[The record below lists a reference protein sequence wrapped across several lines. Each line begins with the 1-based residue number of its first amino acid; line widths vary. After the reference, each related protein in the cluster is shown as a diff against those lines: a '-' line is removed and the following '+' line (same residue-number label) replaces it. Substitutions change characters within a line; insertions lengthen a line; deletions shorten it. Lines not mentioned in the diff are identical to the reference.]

1 MFALQ
6 MVKALRHIRLP
17 RLRYCPVIKSTM
29 PAVPKTT
36 PTSRKYAAAKKSA
49 AAKQSASAPK
59 NRFPPGSLDRSL
71 SDHRDPLPSADE
83 HADLLRMG
91 RSAPAVSNL
100 EDAAENTATTTTR
113 SPANDNQPIPASQ
126 PAPLNDFNNPPQKKR
141 KRALQPDDNSDP
153 GKRIALKGPN
163 CWNEFF
169 KTEEVREVF
178 RASKGI
184 DNEEARAKVSGIWRG
199 KTIEEQRAYATASAK
214 PSVSEQ
220 GVDDRCT
227 SSNGMQPESTDR
239 PPTGNRARR
248 AHLESLLTAEERA
261 LDDHSDSEDTNAQSS
276 AARNMASIS
285 ETPHLRSTVSFKQD
299 SNEVQDHMDE
309 WLKLAT
315 RIAARHSAEFIIF
328 GVSNH
333 LGPHAFQFMQSTP
346 GATPFLQFS
355 LDSDQK
361 KHYPA
366 RFQSYITGHTENELA
381 ALARPKKKRRV
392 RNGMSVTD
400 RMHQL
405 IRSPFLSARGSITA
419 ALAHQILFRSNRT
432 QAAGSTTVWKLVKS
446 NPFDYSLHERN
457 ITLDANALEGLNQA
471 RSILEYHPAI
481 HIGLVVDQ
489 TWLSSFTEPNP
500 VLGNKALTEHNGQ
513 HPRSQIGSHRN
524 TGLGRTRFPVA
535 ATES

>member
-1 MFALQ
+1 M
-6 MVKALRHIRLP
+6 M
-17 RLRYCPVIKSTM
+17 
-29 PAVPKTT
+29 
-36 PTSRKYAAAKKSA
+36 KKSILEL
-49 AAKQSASAPK
+49 AKEAQENSK
-59 NRFPPGSLDRSL
+59 GSMSEEDKQFFLDYHIEQRQML
-71 SDHRDPLPSADE
+71 IIKAIER
-83 HADLLRMG
+83 G
-91 RSAPAVSNL
+91 VSMPMVDGFL
-100 EDAAENTATTTTR
+100 
-113 SPANDNQPIPASQ
+113 
-126 PAPLNDFNNPPQKKR
+126 
-141 KRALQPDDNSDP
+141 

-169 KTEEVREVF
+169 KTEEVRGVF

-405 IRSPFLSARGSITA
+405 ISIRETWPWTNTEA
-419 ALAHQILFRSNRT
+419 CLADI
-432 QAAGSTTVWKLVKS
+432 GYKLVIAPNARIDPSWIMQPSRFLTGPQVQMLHLDLDNQLIDLVRIPRVPLPKRSRVNHSSSCTS
-446 NPFDYSLHERN
+446 NSLQE
-457 ITLDANALEGLNQA
+457 Q
-471 RSILEYHPAI
+471 S
-481 HIGLVVDQ
+481 
-489 TWLSSFTEPNP
+489 
-500 VLGNKALTEHNGQ
+500 
-513 HPRSQIGSHRN
+513 N
-524 TGLGRTRFPVA
+524 TGGRVNNSLETG
-535 ATES
+535 ESEPTCTSAQ